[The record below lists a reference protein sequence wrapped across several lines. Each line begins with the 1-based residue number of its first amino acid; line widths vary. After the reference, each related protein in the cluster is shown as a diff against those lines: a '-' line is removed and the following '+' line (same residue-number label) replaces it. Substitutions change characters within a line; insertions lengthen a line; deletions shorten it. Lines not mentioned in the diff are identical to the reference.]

1 MRFVYI
7 SRGLQFYRTSH
18 FLSIFKGLESSNFK
32 KYTENNCRYECHVNL
47 AKQFCK
53 CIPWDYIDSE
63 SKSFDECDVFGR
75 TCFWKAMK
83 QFSISQ
89 NDKCPMCKPECDF
102 VKFEKLI
109 TNKEMLA
116 THGISGGKYYNRQ
129 LSKLVLSSNSKIISE
144 L

>member
-7 SRGLQFYRTSH
+7 SVGFQFYRTSH

-53 CIPWDYIDSE
+53 CIPWDYIDSQSRN
-63 SKSFDECDVFGR
+63 SKECDVFGR
-75 TCFWKAMK
+75 ACFWKAMK

-89 NDKCPMCKPECDF
+89 NDKCPECKPECDF
-102 VKFEKLI
+102 VRFEKMI
-109 TNKEMLA
+109 TKMEMLA

-129 LSKLVLSSNSKIISE
+129 LSKYKVQTST
-144 L
+144 